1 MNNLIYYISGLLLVQ
16 TLLLLWFYSPLRITI
31 GQLLFDKDLY
41 TFDQFE
47 TYLLVRSSILGK
59 LLSCYICSSFW
70 LSLNIGIGFVLF
82 ANTPWYWPFFTALS
96 YPSICY
102 LYKKIID

>member
-1 MNNLIYYISGLLLVQ
+1 MNSMINYISGLLIVQ

-31 GQLLFDKDLY
+31 GQIFFDKDLY

-47 TYLLVRSSILGK
+47 TFLLVRSPVLGK

-70 LSLNIGIGFVLF
+70 SSLAIGVLF
-82 ANTPWYWPFFTALS
+82 VIFCSSPWYWPFFTALS

-102 LYKKIID
+102 LYKKVID